1 MAKNSMNFNL
11 KMGLDSKNFK
21 RGINEVQ
28 GLMNGFKSSLLSFGA
43 AIGAGFSFGALFSG
57 LKEAALELDT
67 AMNTLKNVSKETH
80 TFQTSIGEVST
91 SVSIFG

>member
-43 AIGAGFSFGALFSG
+43 AIGAGFSFGALFSE
-57 LKEAALELDT
+57 LKQAALELDT
-67 AMNTLKNVSKETH
+67 AMNTLKNVSKEDRK
-80 TFQTSIGEVST
+80 
-91 SVSIFG
+91 SVV